1 MDETSPD
8 ASNINILAL
17 LFLMAMCFVILQ
29 STRKNAVRA
38 VLATAALVP
47 LGQRIVVG
55 GLHLHFLRI
64 LILAGLA
71 RLVTRREYDG
81 FKLAKLDKLFLAWVF
96 VGFVCGLSR
105 EPSAE
110 TFGQVYND
118 LGVYFLLR
126 ILMHNMEGPLSDFKF
141 YAVLGIV
148 IGACMLVEEFTH
160 RNPFF
165 VFGGVPQLTV
175 QRGDRFRCQGPFRH
189 MILAGTFGATL
200 FPLMIGLWRTGG
212 RSRLLAAIGIVCSFI
227 ITVASASSGPVL
239 TLLAAFIG
247 IGLWPMRKHM
257 RLFRIGLVLIMVG
270 FTIFMNAP
278 VWFLIA
284 KMSDL
289 VGGGG
294 WHRSYLIDQFVKHFN
309 EWWLNGT
316 SYTAHWAP
324 SGEVLTVNPKMM
336 DITNHYVAQGIQGG
350 ILRLGIFIATITNC
364 FSIVGRAVRKQFG
377 PSYDPRVAWSLGVT
391 LACHCTAFLSVF
403 YFDQTLVFW
412 FWLLAAIASIP
423 VQAAAFDADEDS
435 MEEEAVADMDE
446 SMTESAE
453 PIEREEEKQGE
464 ESVPLRRSHALRDR
478 ARMALNLVCKRAKEL
493 LSYEPGRVNT
503 CSISDR
509 SCRSV

>member
-1 MDETSPD
+1 MDISPD
-8 ASNINILAL
+8 ESNINILAL
-17 LFLMAMCFVILQ
+17 LFLTAMCFVIMQ
-29 STRKNAVRA
+29 SSRKNAVRA

-47 LGQRIVVG
+47 LGQQIVVG

-71 RLVTRREYDG
+71 RLVTRQEYDG
-81 FKLAKLDKLFLAWVF
+81 FKLAKIDKLFLAWVF

-126 ILMHNMEGPLSDFKF
+126 ILMHKMEGPLDDFKF

-148 IGACMLVEEFTH
+148 IGACMLVEECTH
-160 RNPFF
+160 RNPFY

-200 FPLMIGLWRTGG
+200 FPLMIGLWRMGG
-212 RSRLLAAIGIVCSFI
+212 RGRFLAAMGIVSSFI

-247 IGLWPMRKHM
+247 LGLWPMRKQM
-257 RLFRIGLVLIMVG
+257 RFFRIGLVAMVLG
-270 FTIFMNAP
+270 FSLFMNAP

-316 SYTAHWAP
+316 SVTAHWAP
-324 SGEVLTVNPKMM
+324 SGEVLAVNANMM

-350 ILRLGIFIATITNC
+350 LLRLGLFIAIITNC
-364 FSIVGRAVRKQFG
+364 FSIVGRAVREQFG
-377 PSYDPRVAWSLGVT
+377 PSYDRRVAWSLGVT
-391 LACHCTAFLSVF
+391 LACHCTAFISVF

-423 VQAAAFDADEDS
+423 AQAAYAVEDVSSEDE
-435 MEEEAVADMDE
+435 
-446 SMTESAE
+446 
-453 PIEREEEKQGE
+453 
-464 ESVPLRRSHALRDR
+464 ALRDVDEQ
-478 ARMALNLVCKRAKEL
+478 AGTPANGGIEAEGEAC
-493 LSYEPGRVNT
+493 EPA
-503 CSISDR
+503 
-509 SCRSV
+509 